1 MQSPLGQWCLTSRE
15 GVTERESH
23 LTHNGDPYWLVKPTP
38 AAREKL
44 VENGGF
50 MPSSTVAGR
59 IVQREQA
66 AIAVAAAA

>member
-1 MQSPLGQWCLTSRE
+1 MTNHKGQFAPGW
-15 GVTERESH
+15 
-23 LTHNGDPYWLVKPTP
+23 YWHWFVKLPP